1 MTKPSLVIFD
11 LDETL
16 MSNEGKLYSN
26 VKAMLETIKTRGMKI
41 ALASY
46 NSNGETRL
54 KENGIREYFDIVE
67 CEYWVSKDLIDYKKE
82 MLSKILKETKAMPV
96 DVMFF
101 DDNTRNI
108 KTAEEMGINA
118 VYTEVGGVYKVVTEK
133 LIL

>member
-11 LDETL
+11 LDDTL
-16 MSNEGKLYSN
+16 MSIEGKLYSN
-26 VKAMLETIKTRGMKI
+26 VKAMLETIKKRGMKI

-46 NSNGETRL
+46 NNNGEQRL

-67 CEYWVSKDLIDYKKE
+67 CEYWVSKDLLDYKKD
-82 MLSKILKETKAMPV
+82 MLSRILKEAKVMPA
-96 DVMFF
+96 DVIFF

-118 VYTEVGGVYKVVTEK
+118 VYTQVGGVYEVVNS
-133 LIL
+133 LIV